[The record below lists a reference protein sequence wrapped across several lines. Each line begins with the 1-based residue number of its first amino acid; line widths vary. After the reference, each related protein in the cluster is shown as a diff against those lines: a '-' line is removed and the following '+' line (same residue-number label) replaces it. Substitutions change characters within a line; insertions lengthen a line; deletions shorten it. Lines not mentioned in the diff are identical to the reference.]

1 MNFLKS
7 STGSGN
13 LSLTVKGLI
22 LSLVPITI
30 TILQS
35 QGVAITESDVVEIVN
50 NVFAVVSLCWVIYG
64 GLRKL
69 WNAWQASR

>member
-1 MNFLKS
+1 MKNFIRS

-35 QGVAITESDVVEIVN
+35 QGVSISETEVVEIIN
-50 NVFAVVSLCWVIYG
+50 NIFAVVSLCWIIYG
-64 GLRKL
+64 GLRKI
-69 WNAWQASR
+69 WNSFQR

>member
-1 MNFLKS
+1 MKNFLRS

-35 QGVAITESDVVEIVN
+35 QGVSISETEVVELVN
-50 NVFAVVSLCWVIYG
+50 NIFAVVSLCWIIYG
-64 GLRKL
+64 GLRKV
-69 WNAWQASR
+69 WNSVQR

>member
-1 MNFLKS
+1 MKNFIRS

-35 QGVAITESDVVEIVN
+35 QGVSISETEVVEIVN
-50 NVFAVVSLCWVIYG
+50 NVFAVISLCWIIYG
-64 GLRKL
+64 GLRKI
-69 WNAWQASR
+69 WNSFQR